1 MYDLPPELRR
11 SAPPSAGLSAPSP
24 SQSVSS
30 MGPPRTPAPV
40 DWDFLRGYGNSA
52 DEFFELDA
60 ELRDL
65 LGGQFELGG
74 FDLRS

>member
-1 MYDLPPELRR
+1 
-11 SAPPSAGLSAPSP
+11 
-24 SQSVSS
+24 
-30 MGPPRTPAPV
+30 MGPPRTPATV
-40 DWDFLRGYGNSA
+40 DWDFLRGYGNTA